1 MVENPQPSPHRTG
14 KNGHCKE
21 APNRRIIKLR
31 LGAFVPYTVSFLP
44 VLPKLLLGVF
54 LIAIEPFLA

>member
-1 MVENPQPSPHRTG
+1 MVENPQPSLHRTG

-54 LIAIEPFLA
+54 